1 MTRYFRLWFKLIKL
15 SLMEGFEYRANVL
28 LHILAKLLWTALTLI
43 FFEVIYLHTDEIVGW
58 NKSEVLILFGTFLV
72 VRALFAAFFYD
83 GPSTLPRL
91 IQTGRLDLLLAKPV
105 SSQFTISV
113 CETDVGDLARL
124 FLGAF
129 LVLHSFGDLGI
140 TVGIGQMITYLL
152 LIPASVMTFYSLYF
166 MVLTT
171 SIWLVRLD
179 NAGEVINTIIF
190 LGKFPVSVFPKTVSF
205 LLTFVFPIAFA
216 GTVPAEVLL
225 GRVSWPLVFYG
236 FGISVVLLR
245 LSHRFWN
252 FALKRYT
259 SAGG

>member
-1 MTRYFRLWFKLIKL
+1 MARYFRLWFKLIKL

-28 LHILAKLLWTALTLI
+28 LHILAKLLWTAMTLI

-58 NKSEVLILFGTFLV
+58 GKSEVLILFGTFLM
-72 VRALFAAFFYD
+72 VRALFASFFSD
-83 GPSTLPRL
+83 GPSTLPEL

-113 CETDVGDLARL
+113 RETDLGDLTRL
-124 FLGAF
+124 FLGVF
-129 LVLHSFGDLGI
+129 LVLHSFGDLNI
-140 TVGIGQMITYLL
+140 VASAGQIIAYLL
-152 LIPASVMTFYSLYF
+152 LIPTSVISLYSLYF

-190 LGKFPVSVFPKTVSF
+190 LGKFPVSVFPKTVTF
-205 LLTFVFPIAFA
+205 LLTFVFPVAFA
-216 GTVPAEVLL
+216 GMVPAQVLL
-225 GRVSWPLVFYG
+225 NRFSWPLVIYG
-236 FGISVVLLR
+236 LCISIVLLY

-252 FALKRYT
+252 FALRHYT

>member
-1 MTRYFRLWFKLIKL
+1 
-15 SLMEGFEYRANVL
+15 MEGFEYRANVL

-72 VRALFAAFFYD
+72 VRALFAAFFFD
-83 GPSTLPRL
+83 GPSTLPEL

-105 SSQFTISV
+105 SSQFAISV
-113 CETDVGDLARL
+113 RETDLGDLARL

-129 LVLHSFGDLGI
+129 LVLHSFGDLNI
-140 TVGIGQMITYLL
+140 VASAGQMAAYLL
-152 LIPASVMTFYSLYF
+152 LIPTSVTSLYSLYF

-179 NAGEVINTIIF
+179 NAGEIINTIIF
-190 LGKFPVSVFPKTVSF
+190 LGRVPISVFPKAVTF
-205 LLTFVFPIAFA
+205 LLTFIIPIAFA
-216 GTVPAEVLL
+216 SMVPAQVLL
-225 GRVSWPLVFYG
+225 GRVAWPLVIYG
-236 FGISVVLLR
+236 LCISVVLLY

-252 FALKRYT
+252 FALKHYT